1 MNDTIFRESGTS
13 LRNHIDRKYRHA
25 MTDRT
30 NLNALQILTF
40 LSFQFTC
47 VSAVNLRFTDSD
59 QANDAV
65 QFLFFFLKEKNFLLK
80 KQPL

>member
-1 MNDTIFRESGTS
+1 MTQSFGNQEHRYVIILTENTD
-13 LRNHIDRKYRHA
+13 A

-30 NLNALQILTF
+30 NLDALQILTF

>member
-1 MNDTIFRESGTS
+1 MTQSFGNQEHRYVIILTENTD
-13 LRNHIDRKYRHA
+13 A

-30 NLNALQILTF
+30 NLDALQILTF

-47 VSAVNLRFTDSD
+47 ASAVNLRFTDSD